1 MTRLRNFPE
10 EVYTLLPTDNLTK
23 LLKVLLGDSGAGQL
37 RKFANQARLGAYL
50 QGANFYDLDNFYG
63 ALFNITRTASEKLPL
78 NPYTDLGTAD
88 TWASVRAF
96 DASFRS
102 RIDQLGKAISFGPS
116 AIGMEL
122 VAEAILQVPCSIYE
136 SWRLADIGDGSW
148 AALETYD
155 WSSLED
161 YTWAE
166 LEELS
171 ATDTEGY
178 TNRRIFTVV
187 PHRPITLAEDFALR
201 KVLNILKPVDAVL
214 LIDDAGF
221 STATPVTLRGVYAD
235 STYWDLIQG
244 VIPNPAYT
252 DFYNLDSEVLPGGF
266 REVLR
271 PSFTEYQGEQ
281 ITYGADI
288 IGVSAYDRDAAGNIT
303 ANQVIDAYTFQDG
316 STLYY
321 PPSLGI
327 APRFFSLSGRYVSDA
342 ILQGAPY
349 SNDPSNTPN
358 GIDNPLMDLYVDGQP
373 IDSLITAL
381 NVPGNV
387 NALGIN
393 APGQRFW
400 STPPRL
406 NSDPTIEVLDIH
418 LVASRL
424 VNNLTFAIAHYPQL
438 AQVETFDPSTGQWN
452 TIWSQKIYDS
462 VPSVLP
468 LADAVLHEHPQHP
481 PENWDTFTLNIPPTV
496 MSEIRIVLQRIPN
509 GRPPVST
516 VISTSPSLNGGPP
529 VVSTP
534 VPYSLGVQNFALGY
548 NISQEADLP
557 AQNITTTDALGS
569 QVQFIPRFEVAD
581 NAINGGTIPWRCAP
595 QPTSDSVVNFYVDT
609 RDQSG
614 NAQLINQIFL
624 DPLYLG
630 PHCTVYFSDEST
642 ASLGFPAEATYILP
656 PDIMLS
662 PNEGIYPPGIAV
674 PYVTGLV
681 FESITPSA
689 VAIENLAVQF
699 NPAESWW
706 MSVELRPNFASIAA
720 DSETIV
726 DLGNGMA
733 LYLNAID
740 GVGCLGLAFNDYAV
754 VAGVPYQNNAEQL
767 VVGNISYSAGQTIVA
782 TVAYFAE
789 ATNEFGPG
797 LYLFYNGNNPTVIE
811 QANLSEGRIVEPD
824 VFPIFSSLFSTG
836 GWSAKVPGPA
846 LADYPLPTQ
855 IWFGDTETNFDLPP
869 ANMTIIGIVLKQTA
883 LSYTDFTQF
892 PTNTNA
898 YTTVGGAA
906 TANAILYFNML
917 NVTDANPYG
926 FCGGPGDFYEL
937 LTWTPIMRD
946 YVVTKG
952 FMEFNPVSAKF
963 FKLEFT
969 NLVAQ
974 TLPTLFPITKKT
986 KQHFGLGS
994 GVVQEPQIPALGNP
1008 GSSVQGTP
1016 AAISLASEIY
1026 FEDSNI
1032 VGNPLLDQ
1040 SPTIIQ
1046 PTTVQTAQ
1054 DIATQTLLANSAWF
1068 WQYQEFAVASTAPR
1082 FINTEVHTYNE
1093 STIVQTGQVSYFV
1106 GLNKIAIYRLDPSA
1120 QDDTRIYD
1128 ESFLDE
1134 AYIATSGIP
1143 HTPGD
1148 VNTFDVSLSDLP
1160 KQDVSVPYNSSTP
1173 VYGVQ
1178 FATVQSDPIQIAWDD
1193 DFTDPAIQPPYRW
1206 TGSTGDSLSPGPP
1219 VSQPFRNQPSLL
1231 GDATLLLQPNQTV
1244 LVTRDSVTAPPP
1256 GPSFDGIVDPVVYP
1270 IMEEIF
1276 TIPEVIGLTP
1286 DVATYNSQP
1295 GSEAPGYLG
1304 TGIQYGGI
1312 GNAQADTP
1320 LGGVVYAAARIS
1332 TNDVLTTPLFLE
1344 IIDIDTSTVVAQ
1356 IEVNCAPNQTVEV
1369 YTSYVLGTQVT
1380 AGGPVVSRIVQY
1392 GGAKNSW
1399 IVDRLST
1406 FVDAWEWEFSVD
1418 GGTNWVTAVSVRN
1431 NAYGMITFPQPGTEL
1446 LWRVTGWA
1454 PGLHLHWLR
1463 IRPVYNGVLKDEPL
1477 GVVQGPN
1484 QTVFDQ
1490 SPPINQDPF
1499 FSGWSKPIP
1508 FWWFRASSDFQVLPA
1523 PGAPH
1528 LGPYGNVYIRDETD
1542 MLTESDSV
1550 DYNTVLTRETE
1561 DTLELTTSNGGTN
1574 ISVETLTTEDSV
1586 NYSIT
1591 RASEISLPSNL
1602 PQGIAITPDGSLL
1615 CVACE
1620 LDPQFVVLDTASKS
1634 THSDS
1639 SLDDGTGLIS
1649 GVVSPDGTTY
1659 YALDSYLNQIY
1670 QIELTPDIGVLAQ
1683 QAYLGWPN
1691 GPFQAVISPDGSTL
1705 YVSDG
1710 NGTMHLI
1717 NTVDLSE
1724 ASSYAPATDTYIQAM
1739 VLSLDGTKLYALTN
1753 TGHLYV
1759 LDPAT
1764 GISSA
1769 DLLLD
1774 SGTNIYTD
1782 LKMSPDGAYLWAVAP
1797 YYTNQLAKIQ
1807 TSDLTLVWE
1816 ITLALPSPATIAVD
1830 PGSLIVWVADQ
1841 STGSIEKLDALTG
1854 DLITTVNSGSTFTQP
1869 MVVGTDGTLYA
1880 ADYGNSDVYFYP

>member
-23 LLKVLLGDSGAGQL
+23 LLKVLLGDAGAGQL
-37 RKFANQARLGAYL
+37 RKFSNQARLGAYL

-63 ALFNITRTASEKLPL
+63 ALFNITRTASEKLPV
-78 NPYTDLGTAD
+78 NPYTDLATAD

-102 RIDQLGKAISFGPS
+102 RIDQLGKAITFGPS

-136 SWRLADIGDGSW
+136 SWRLADIGAGTW

-155 WSSLED
+155 WSALED

-166 LEELS
+166 LESLS
-171 ATDTEGY
+171 ATGTAGY
-178 TNRRIFTVV
+178 TNRRVFTVV
-187 PHRPITLAEDFALR
+187 PHRPITPEEDFALR

-221 STATPVTLRGVYAD
+221 STATPITLRGVYAD

-244 VIPNPAYT
+244 VIPNPAYS
-252 DFYNLDSEVLPGGF
+252 DFYKLDPEVLPGGF

-288 IGVSAYDRDAAGNIT
+288 IGVSAYDRDEAGNIT

-358 GIDNPLMDLYVDGQP
+358 GVDNPLMDLYVDGQP

-406 NSDPTIEVLDIH
+406 ASDDTIEVLDIH
-418 LVASRL
+418 LVAARL
-424 VNNLTFAIAHYPQL
+424 VNSLAFAIAHYPQL
-438 AQVETFDPSTGQWN
+438 AQIETFDPSTGQWN

-468 LADAVLHEHPQHP
+468 IADTVLHEHPQHP
-481 PENWDTFTLNIPPTV
+481 TENWDTFTLNIPPTV

-509 GRPPVST
+509 GRPPVTT
-516 VISTSPSLNGGPP
+516 VISTSPSIGNNPT
-529 VVSTP
+529 VISTQ
-534 VPYSLGVQNFALGY
+534 VPYSLGVENFALGY
-548 NISQEADLP
+548 NISQESDLP

-581 NAINGGTIPWRCAP
+581 NAINGGDIPWRCAP
-595 QPTSDSVVNFYVDT
+595 QPTADSVVNFYVDT
-609 RDQSG
+609 RDAQG
-614 NAQLINQIFL
+614 NAQLINQIYV
-624 DPLYLG
+624 DPLFLG
-630 PHCTVYFSDEST
+630 PHATLYFSNDNT
-642 ASLGFPAEATYILP
+642 ATLGFPAEATYILP
-656 PDIMLS
+656 PNLILS
-662 PNEGIYPPGIAV
+662 QDGGIYPSGIAM
-674 PYVTGLV
+674 PYLV
-681 FESITPSA
+681 GFVFDSVTPSA
-689 VAIENLAVQF
+689 VAIENLAVQYT
-699 NPAESWW
+699 PSESWW
-706 MSVELRPNFASIAA
+706 MSVELRPNFSSIESNGQVIA
-720 DSETIV
+720 
-726 DLGNGMA
+726 DLGNGIS
-733 LYLNAID
+733 LYLKAD
-740 GVGCLGLAFNDYAV
+740 GGHGYLGLTYNDYIDELDV
-754 VAGVPYQNNAEQL
+754 T
-767 VVGNISYSAGQTIVA
+767 NISYSAGQTIVA

-789 ATNEFGPG
+789 ATNEFAPG
-797 LYLFYNGNNPTVIE
+797 LYVFYNGNNPTIIE

-824 VFPIFSSLFSTG
+824 VWPIFSSLFSTG
-836 GWSAKVPGPA
+836 GWSRVLPGPV
-846 LADYPLPTQ
+846 LVDYPMPTQ
-855 IWFGDTETNFDLPP
+855 IWFGDSETDRSAPP
-869 ANMTIIGIVLKQTA
+869 ANMTITGVVLKQEPLRYADLT
-883 LSYTDFTQF
+883 SF

-898 YTTVGGAA
+898 FTTVGGAE

-917 NVTDANPYG
+917 NVTDANPTG
-926 FCGGPGDFYEL
+926 WCGGPGDFYEL
-937 LTWTPIMRD
+937 LTWTPVMRD
-946 YVVTKG
+946 YVLTKG
-952 FMEFNPVSAKF
+952 YMEFNPLLAKF

-974 TLPTLFPITKKT
+974 PLPTLFPITKQT

-994 GVVQEPQIPALGNP
+994 GVVQEPEIPALGNP

-1026 FEDSNI
+1026 FTDSNI

-1054 DIATQTLLANSAWF
+1054 DISTQALLANSAWF
-1068 WQYQEFAVASTAPR
+1068 WQYQEFAVATTAPR
-1082 FINTEVHTYNE
+1082 FIQTGVHTYNE
-1093 STIVQTGQVSYFV
+1093 STVVQTGQVSYFV
-1106 GLNKIAIYRLDPSA
+1106 GLNKIAIYRLDPNA
-1120 QDDTRIYD
+1120 EDDTRIYD

-1134 AYIATSGIP
+1134 AYIATSGLP

-1148 VNTFDVSLSDLP
+1148 VNTVDVSPSDLP
-1160 KQDVSVPYNSSTP
+1160 EHDESVPYQSSTP

-1193 DFTDPAIQPPYRW
+1193 DFTDPAIRPPYRW
-1206 TGSTGDSLSPGPP
+1206 TGSTGDPSSPGPP
-1219 VSQPFRNQPSLL
+1219 ISQPFRNQPGFL

-1244 LVTRDSVTAPPP
+1244 LVTRDSQTAPPLGP
-1256 GPSFDGIVDPVVYP
+1256 GFDGIVDPIVYP
-1270 IMEEIF
+1270 IFDEIF
-1276 TIPEVIGLTP
+1276 TVPEAIGITP
-1286 DVATYNSQP
+1286 DVGTYNSQP

-1304 TGIQYGGI
+1304 AGIQYGGI

-1320 LGGVVYAAARIS
+1320 DGGVIYAAARIS
-1332 TNDVLTTPLFLE
+1332 TNDVLSSPLYLE
-1344 IIDIDTSTVVAQ
+1344 IVDVNTRTIVAQ
-1356 IEVNCAPNQTVEV
+1356 LEVNVAPYQTVEV
-1369 YTSYVLGTQVT
+1369 YTSYVLGSQVT

-1406 FVDAWEWEFSVD
+1406 FVDAWQWEFSVD
-1418 GGTNWVTAVSVRN
+1418 NGANWVTAVSVRN
-1431 NAYGMITFPQPGTEL
+1431 NAFGIMTFPQPGTEL

-1490 SPPINQDPF
+1490 SPPIDQDPF

-1508 FWWFRASSDFQVLPA
+1508 FWWFRASSDFQALPA

-1528 LGPYGNVYIRDETD
+1528 LGPYGNVYIRDETET
-1542 MLTESDSV
+1542 LTESDSV
-1550 DYNTVLTRETE
+1550 GYNTVLLRETE
-1561 DTLELTTSNGGTN
+1561 DTLELTTSEGGTN
-1574 ISVETLTTEDSV
+1574 ISVETLTTEDLA
-1586 NYSIT
+1586 YY
-1591 RASEISLPSNL
+1591 EIFRH
-1602 PQGIAITPDGSLL
+1602 G
-1615 CVACE
+1615 
-1620 LDPQFVVLDTASKS
+1620 
-1634 THSDS
+1634 
-1639 SLDDGTGLIS
+1639 
-1649 GVVSPDGTTY
+1649 
-1659 YALDSYLNQIY
+1659 
-1670 QIELTPDIGVLAQ
+1670 
-1683 QAYLGWPN
+1683 
-1691 GPFQAVISPDGSTL
+1691 
-1705 YVSDG
+1705 
-1710 NGTMHLI
+1710 
-1717 NTVDLSE
+1717 
-1724 ASSYAPATDTYIQAM
+1724 
-1739 VLSLDGTKLYALTN
+1739 
-1753 TGHLYV
+1753 TGHLNVGY
-1759 LDPAT
+1759 T
-1764 GISSA
+1764 GH
-1769 DLLLD
+1769 
-1774 SGTNIYTD
+1774 GT
-1782 LKMSPDGAYLWAVAP
+1782 
-1797 YYTNQLAKIQ
+1797 
-1807 TSDLTLVWE
+1807 
-1816 ITLALPSPATIAVD
+1816 
-1830 PGSLIVWVADQ
+1830 
-1841 STGSIEKLDALTG
+1841 
-1854 DLITTVNSGSTFTQP
+1854 
-1869 MVVGTDGTLYA
+1869 GTH
-1880 ADYGNSDVYFYP
+1880 V